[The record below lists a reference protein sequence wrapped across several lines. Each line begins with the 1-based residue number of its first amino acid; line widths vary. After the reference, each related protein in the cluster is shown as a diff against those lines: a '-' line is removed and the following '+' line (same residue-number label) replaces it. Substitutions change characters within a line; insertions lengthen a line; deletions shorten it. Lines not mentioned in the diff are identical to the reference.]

1 MNTKRKNY
9 DITSKG
15 SSFYF
20 RKGFINLILV
30 FSGKFLFN
38 VFLRDKDV
46 IPVWSFWVGF
56 IYFALIYFLAIF
68 YIAKAMLSDLP

>member
-9 DITSKG
+9 DITPKG
-15 SSFYF
+15 SSYYF
-20 RKGFINLILV
+20 KKGIINLILV
-30 FSGKFLFN
+30 FSGNFLFN
-38 VFLRDKDV
+38 FLRDKYV

-56 IYFALIYFLAIF
+56 IGFAFIYFLAIF